1 MVCLICLPCLAL
13 AGTPQVGKRRQVNE
27 SDKKNL
33 FLRDLCVLERPAGA
47 GERKNKL
54 SFSHYEAEG
63 LWD

>member
-1 MVCLICLPCLAL
+1 MVCLICPLS
-13 AGTPQVGKRRQVNE
+13 E
-27 SDKKNL
+27 SDKKNP

-63 LWD
+63 LWDKVK